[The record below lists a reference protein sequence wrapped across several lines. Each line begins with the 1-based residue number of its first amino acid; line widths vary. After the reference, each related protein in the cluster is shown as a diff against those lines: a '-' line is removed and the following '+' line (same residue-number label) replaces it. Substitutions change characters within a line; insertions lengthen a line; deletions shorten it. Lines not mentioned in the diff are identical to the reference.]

1 MRYGMAIDLKRC
13 MGCQTYMTSCRT
25 ANNLPTGNWW
35 NRVIT
40 DGGESLDSP
49 DGEYPNCT
57 LQHYPVTCQH
67 CENAPCVE
75 VCPTGATMKDE
86 ETGIVTVDA
95 ETCIGC
101 KTCMQACPYEVRVY
115 NDGEPKYAMEFAVGF
130 ADAPQHVSN
139 TVEKCTMCSNLIAR
153 GEKPMCVQACVGYA
167 RFFGDLDDP
176 NSEVSKLIAEREW
189 EQLLPE
195 QGTNP
200 SVYYLK

>member
-1 MRYGMAIDLKRC
+1 
-13 MGCQTYMTSCRT
+13 
-25 ANNLPTGNWW
+25 
-35 NRVIT
+35 
-40 DGGESLDSP
+40 
-49 DGEYPNCT
+49 
-57 LQHYPVTCQH
+57 
-67 CENAPCVE
+67 
-75 VCPTGATMKDE
+75 MKDE

-115 NDGEPKYAMEFAVGF
+115 NDGEPKYAMGFAVGF

>member
-1 MRYGMAIDLKRC
+1 M
-13 MGCQTYMTSCRT
+13 
-25 ANNLPTGNWW
+25 
-35 NRVIT
+35 
-40 DGGESLDSP
+40 
-49 DGEYPNCT
+49 
-57 LQHYPVTCQH
+57 
-67 CENAPCVE
+67 E